1 MGWLVSLFTGSAG
14 GYLAAAGI
22 AAILSMG
29 GTAYV
34 THKLDGVALSDAQ
47 KATAQVQSR
56 YDGYKQG
63 VATNAAQADAKAL
76 QQKMADDAH
85 ANALQAQLLASQKDA
100 NAKSDQL
107 KAILNK
113 AAPADLRPIGPIA
126 AQYYSGLRAQSQAGH
141 PANPGNP

>member
-14 GYLAAAGI
+14 GYLISAGVGALLAAS
-22 AAILSMG
+22 AAIY
-29 GTAYV
+29 GT
-34 THKLDGVALSDAQ
+34 HEIDQIALSKAQ
-47 KATAQVQSR
+47 AQTAQAISSLK
-56 YDGYKQG
+56 GYEAQ
-63 VATNAAQADAKAL
+63 VAASAAKADADAL
-76 QQKMADDAH
+76 KQKQAQDAA
-85 ANALQAQLLASQKDA
+85 ANALLAQLLASQKDA